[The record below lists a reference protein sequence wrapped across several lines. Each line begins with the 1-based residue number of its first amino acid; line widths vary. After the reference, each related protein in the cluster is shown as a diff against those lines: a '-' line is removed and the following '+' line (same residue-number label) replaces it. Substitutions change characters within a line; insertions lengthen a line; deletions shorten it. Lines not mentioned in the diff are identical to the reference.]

1 MRRAVVAVAAAIV
14 LAGPTVL
21 AFLSGGYFAEPRLI
35 AAIVAWA
42 LLLAL
47 ALAGP
52 APLPCGV
59 PGRLAVG
66 GLTLLA
72 AWSAL
77 SIAWAPLGGPAVE
90 SVQRLVLYL
99 GAFTVAIAVLRTR
112 AAMRAIEP
120 ALAGGA
126 AIVIGYGLSGRL
138 LPGIAELER
147 SRSAGGRLEQPI
159 TYWNAEGALAA
170 VGLILCARLAGDRT
184 RPPAI
189 RIAAAGVAPAL
200 GAGVYLSYSRGAI
213 AVALLGLAI
222 LVAAAPSGTQLRACA
237 LALAAA
243 AAGAAAAAAF
253 PGVAA
258 LEGTALERD
267 GAAALALM
275 SAISAAA
282 ALAWA
287 RAVAR
292 EGQVTQ
298 REEDTRFEPPAR
310 EREARPAEPAARER
324 EARPAEPAAAEPAA
338 REREARPAEPAAA
351 ERDDWLPYA
360 RRLPAAVT
368 ALAAAV
374 AIGLV
379 VAGLAERPSE
389 SELAAGA
396 GAGRLATVSSNRYEY
411 WRVGLEAAR
420 DHPIQGLGAGGFRV
434 EWLHE
439 RPIPEAVRDIHSLEL
454 EIATEL
460 GLVGLLAFG
469 LMLGGIAA
477 AARTALRRDPA
488 LAAGWCAAAVAW
500 LLHASIDW
508 DWQLPAVT
516 LPAIVLAGALVAL
529 AEPPLSAR

>member
-1 MRRAVVAVAAAIV
+1 MRRAVVAVAIV
-14 LAGPTVL
+14 LVGPTVL

-324 EARPAEPAAAEPAA
+324 EARPAEPAAAE
-338 REREARPAEPAAA
+338 
-351 ERDDWLPYA
+351 RDDWLPYA